1 MLETG
6 FLLAVSVKVCIAA
19 LVVVSASLV
28 AQRVSPFLSAMIATL
43 PISAGPNILFLAYD
57 HGADYLSASM
67 IGSIAAMAA
76 TGLYFIGYALV
87 AQRFGYWM
95 SIAAALAGWSFF
107 LFAFDV
113 GGWRITHA
121 WLAVAIVYGIGIPLT
136 KPLRA
141 VPAPAVRPRVW
152 YDVPLRVIG
161 VAAFTGLLAWLSRSV
176 SSTLAGYVA
185 AFPVV
190 FTSLTFILHH
200 TVGGKVTAAVVAN
213 SFWGLLGFAVA
224 QTFVHFTATGLG
236 WPLSLTLGLAIC
248 IIWNLVLIGLR
259 RRADQ

>member
-6 FLLAVSVKVCIAA
+6 FLLAVFFKVCIAV

-57 HGADYLSASM
+57 HGSDYLSASM
-67 IGSIAAMAA
+67 VGSIVAMAA

-87 AQRFGYWM
+87 AQRFGYWL

-107 LFAFDV
+107 LLVFDV
-113 GGWRITHA
+113 AGWTMTQA
-121 WLAVAIVYGIGIPLT
+121 WLAVAIVYATGIPLT

-161 VAAFTGLLAWLSRSV
+161 VGAFTALLAWLSHRVGSA
-176 SSTLAGYVA
+176 LAGYVA

-213 SFWGLLGFAVA
+213 SFWGMIGFAVA
-224 QTFVHFTATGLG
+224 QTFVHFTAVGLG
-236 WPLSLTLGLAIC
+236 WPMALLFGLGIC
-248 IIWNLVLIGLR
+248 VIWNLGLILIR
-259 RRADQ
+259 RRAV